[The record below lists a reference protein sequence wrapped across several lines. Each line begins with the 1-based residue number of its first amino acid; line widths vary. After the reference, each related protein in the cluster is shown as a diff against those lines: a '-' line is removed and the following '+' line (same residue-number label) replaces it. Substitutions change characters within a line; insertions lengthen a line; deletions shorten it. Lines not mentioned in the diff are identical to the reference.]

1 MAEYNITTIFGEKVN
16 IGDEIMYM
24 TVRHN
29 DIIYSF
35 ATVNDIEPYIDRAFA
50 DPQRWRLRV
59 HRFGEINWRGYEEK
73 DQLIHLTNPRIIKL
87 NKVLRSPGER
97 NEHKRNQI

>member
-1 MAEYNITTIFGEKVN
+1 VAEYNITTIFGEKVE

-35 ATVNDIEPYIDRAFA
+35 AIVIDIEPYIDKSFA
-50 DPQRWRLRV
+50 DPQRWRLLVR
-59 HRFGEINWRGYEEK
+59 RFASLEWSGLVKNEK
-73 DQLIHLTNPRIIKL
+73 LIYLRNPRIIKC
-87 NKVLRSPGER
+87 NKELRSPV
-97 NEHKRNQI
+97 NESEKMLDV